1 MPESPDPGS
10 STPTRRNISVA
21 FGILFVV
28 IAVAIVVTSTAATR
42 LGAGVA
48 AIVLGGLGVDL
59 VISALR
65 GTPSLLSRIG
75 PLP

>member
-1 MPESPDPGS
+1 M
-10 STPTRRNISVA
+10 A